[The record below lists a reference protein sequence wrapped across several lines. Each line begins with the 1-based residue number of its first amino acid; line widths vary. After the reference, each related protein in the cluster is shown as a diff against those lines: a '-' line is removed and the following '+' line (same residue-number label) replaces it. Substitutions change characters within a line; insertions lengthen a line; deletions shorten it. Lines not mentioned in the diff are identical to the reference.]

1 MRGKGGCATL
11 QWDRAFSSD
20 LEIGSNY
27 VVLSG
32 VERSL
37 RYWEHREKRAEVLN
51 SIRGTVETVS
61 GAEMEEFSV
70 D

>member
-1 MRGKGGCATL
+1 MQIHEEDEGERWMCK
-11 QWDRAFSSD
+11 DRAFSSD

-51 SIRGTVETVS
+51 SI
-61 GAEMEEFSV
+61 
-70 D
+70 